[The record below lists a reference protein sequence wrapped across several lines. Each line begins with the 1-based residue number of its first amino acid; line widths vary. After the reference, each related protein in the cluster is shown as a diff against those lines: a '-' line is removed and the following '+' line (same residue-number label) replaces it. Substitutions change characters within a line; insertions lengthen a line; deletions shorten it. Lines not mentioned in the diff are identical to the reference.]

1 MRRIIM
7 ATLVASALVPAALI
21 PVAAHAQSAR
31 EVRESAREVRR
42 DQRDLREAQH
52 YGDRRD
58 VRRAE
63 RDLRDSRRELRQ
75 DWRDHRRANRNDY
88 RRPAYA
94 GPRGY
99 AYRPVGAGHRFEP
112 AYYGRRYWIN
122 DYRRYRLPSPGRGA
136 RWVRYGNDVAL
147 VNMSNGRVLRV
158 YERSFW

>member
-1 MRRIIM
+1 MRKIIM
-7 ATLVASALVPAALI
+7 AALAAGALVPATLV
-21 PVAAHAQSAR
+21 PVAAQAQSAR

-42 DQRDLREAQH
+42 DQRDLREARR

-58 VRRAE
+58 VRHAE
-63 RDLRDSRRELRQ
+63 RDLRHSRRELRQ
-75 DWRDHRRANRNDY
+75 DWRDYRRSHRDVY

-99 AYRPVGAGHRFEP
+99 AYRPVGVGHRFERD
-112 AYYGRRYWIN
+112 YYGRRYWIN

-147 VNMSNGRVLRV
+147 VNINNGRVLRV
-158 YERSFW
+158 YERFFW